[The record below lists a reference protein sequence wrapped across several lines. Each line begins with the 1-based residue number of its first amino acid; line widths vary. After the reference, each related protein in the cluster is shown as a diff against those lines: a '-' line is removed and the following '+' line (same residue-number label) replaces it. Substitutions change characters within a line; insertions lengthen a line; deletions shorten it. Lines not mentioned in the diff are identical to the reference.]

1 MQENLN
7 LCLNS
12 SKMIGCVIV
21 NITAPLI
28 QEKRAHIILGLLW
41 QIIRSQAESK
51 INLHDNPYLIRLK
64 HENEEIGDL
73 LKLSPEQLL
82 LRWFNYHL
90 EKAGSTNR
98 VKNFSADVKDGE
110 NYTLLLN

>member
-1 MQENLN
+1 MN

-12 SKMIGCVIV
+12 AKMIGCRII

-28 QEKRAHIILGLLW
+28 VERREHIILGLMW
-41 QIIRSQAESK
+41 QIIRQQAESK
-51 INLHDNPYLIRLK
+51 INLQQNPYLIRLK
-64 HENEEIGDL
+64 QENEEIGDL

-90 EKAGSTNR
+90 EKAGS
-98 VKNFSADVKDGE
+98 
-110 NYTLLLN
+110 

>member
-1 MQENLN
+1 MIFPNFSNSNNYKENLN

-12 SKMIGCVIV
+12 AKMIGCRII

-28 QEKRAHIILGLLW
+28 VERREHIILGLMW
-41 QIIRSQAESK
+41 QIIRQQAESK
-51 INLHDNPYLIRLK
+51 INLQQNPYLIRLK
-64 HENEEIGDL
+64 QENEEIGDL

-90 EKAGSTNR
+90 EKAGS
-98 VKNFSADVKDGE
+98 
-110 NYTLLLN
+110 

>member
-1 MQENLN
+1 LN

-12 SKMIGCVIV
+12 AKMIGCRII

-28 QEKRAHIILGLLW
+28 VERREHIILGLMW
-41 QIIRSQAESK
+41 QIIRQQAESK
-51 INLHDNPYLIRLK
+51 INLQQNPYLIRLK
-64 HENEEIGDL
+64 QENEEIGDL

-90 EKAGSTNR
+90 EKAGS
-98 VKNFSADVKDGE
+98 
-110 NYTLLLN
+110 